1 MTQRINDVVI
11 YGNVYN
17 IDTLHCFFSGG
28 KDSALACYIAKQ
40 VADVRGW
47 EFRLVHID
55 TTVYIKETREYVYKY
70 AQWLG
75 AELVVIRPE
84 RTFREYAE
92 RYGMWPSLYPF
103 RFRWCMRV
111 LKLKPTIRYLQEN
124 YRPGD
129 LVVLG
134 IRGSESRFREKLYK
148 EVFTDHI
155 YGGKVKVK
163 LWMPLLRMDDSVVTK
178 LMRQYGIPENPT
190 WYKLGFSGECLCL
203 AGTPIH
209 RIALLMRHY
218 PEEFQQLLEIDQA
231 INRSRKSGK
240 PSAPFRLVQIGLTL
254 PEFYHRVKTAA
265 TLDSYIHY
273 GKSCEG
279 SCML

>member
-1 MTQRINDVVI
+1 MLANTSVSVLLLTTNLTGTTVVI
-11 YGNVYN
+11 TR
-17 IDTLHCFFSGG
+17 TLILS
-28 KDSALACYIAKQ
+28 I
-40 VADVRGW
+40 
-47 EFRLVHID
+47 
-55 TTVYIKETREYVYKY
+55 
-70 AQWLG
+70 
-75 AELVVIRPE
+75 
-84 RTFREYAE
+84 
-92 RYGMWPSLYPF
+92 LYL
-103 RFRWCMRV
+103 RC
-111 LKLKPTIRYLQEN
+111 
-124 YRPGD
+124 
-129 LVVLG
+129 
-134 IRGSESRFREKLYK
+134 
-148 EVFTDHI
+148 
-155 YGGKVKVK
+155 VKVK
-163 LWMPLLRMDDSVVTK
+163 LWMPLLRMDDSTVMK
-178 LMRQYGIPENPT
+178 LVRRYNIPENPT